1 MCTRAD
7 ESRWSGPVA
16 SETSERMRPR
26 DSLKQGAKED
36 GSSSAE
42 SVEDAV
48 CFSDPGAS
56 RQVAGLGKDRRAEI
70 PSAVCEETGAVTG
83 RLSDEAAPR
92 PFTWRELTG
101 ASDPLQVSL
110 RFGTTCLSAEG
121 LRSLRTGAVVR
132 LDPPLE
138 EPVEIFAGRQLLG
151 YGNVVLV
158 DGKLAVQV
166 TVRRQ
171 PSRRQSA

>member
-1 MCTRAD
+1 MRTRAD
-7 ESRWSGPVA
+7 ESRASGPVA
-16 SETSERMRPR
+16 SEASERMRPR
-26 DSLKQGAKED
+26 DPLMQGVRGDAP
-36 GSSSAE
+36 SCAE
-42 SVEDAV
+42 SVEDAA
-48 CFSDPGAS
+48 CSDELGDS
-56 RQVAGLGKDRRAEI
+56 RQVAELEKESRARI
-70 PSAVCEETGAVTG
+70 PGAVCDEDGVVTG
-83 RLSDEAAPR
+83 RSSEEPLAR

-110 RFGTTCLSAEG
+110 RFGTTCLSADG
-121 LRSLRTGAVVR
+121 LRGLRTGAVVR